1 FQESGSPEN
10 SPLLSRLQRRQE
22 KSGGVINTRQLH
34 RHYQSTQATTAR
46 LTQRL
51 TLPEQINSR
60 YGASGLQPK
69 LNMERFSRPRVESA
83 DVSNTYLEPTNL
95 APSNVALSGRGEGV
109 QRSMATRTNSPQF
122 PSNLGHQGRSQPPS
136 RSVPSTSPKVPIISQ
151 IKSSTVPR
159 SSAQPPISLPRQVK
173 INRQA
178 TLSALHH
185 QFTPPESVQSQ
196 VVPPKTEG
204 DSHSPSPVTPASVV
218 QTKLVVAKANQSLAT
233 GKTSSTPDLV
243 WRSQEEEESD
253 SSLVQTKLSNSNPNQ
268 DISLVQTK
276 SVVVKPSQ
284 PLPTTTI
291 TPTKTTNLTKDT
303 AINNSADNLVWRS
316 QEEEESDSSL
326 GQTKLSDSNPNQDI
340 SLLQTKP
347 VVVKPSQPLPT
358 TTITPNPNINLTTEK
373 GKTSSKPD
381 LVWRSQEEEESDS
394 SLVQTKLSDS
404 NHNQDISL
412 VQTKS
417 VVVKPSQPSPTT
429 TTTPTKTTNLT
440 KDTAINNSATD
451 FIWRSQEEEE
461 SDSSLVQTKLSYSN
475 PNHDIS
481 LVQTK
486 SVVIKPSQPSPTT
499 TTTPNR
505 NINLDTE
512 TGKTSSTPD
521 LVWRK
526 TDNESVAKVSKL
538 QQLSASQHN
547 QSTVLPLA
555 TQPVRSD
562 GVIARQPNL
571 TGANSIPM
579 TAPVTSTTAA
589 SNLPTTPAPGVN
601 IDIEAIAEHVSRILT
616 RQLTMEQER
625 RGIEKW
631 H

>member
-1 FQESGSPEN
+1 MDNSASQANNFQESGSPEN

-69 LNMERFSRPRVESA
+69 LNLERFSRPRVESA
-83 DVSNTYLEPTNL
+83 DVSNTYLEPTNV

-109 QRSMATRTNSPQF
+109 QRSMATRTNSRQF
-122 PSNLGHQGRSQPPS
+122 PDHLGHQGRSQPPS

-151 IKSSTVPR
+151 IKSSTVSR
-159 SSAQPPISLPRQVK
+159 SRACFQSFPQDLDPPQPPLIRGEPYSKSPERGIARSGDNGGSPSLKTRPSAQPPTSLPRQVK

-185 QFTPPESVQSQ
+185 QFTPPESIQSQ

-204 DSHSPSPVTPASVV
+204 DFHSPSPVNPASVI
-218 QTKLVVAKANQSLAT
+218 QTKLVVAKPTQPLAT

-253 SSLVQTKLSNSNPNQ
+253 SSLVQTKLSDSNPNQRISENFFDTEFCPPSPPILGGTRIQLAGKSPPKLGDLGGLDVANETSQTTSQ

-276 SVVVKPSQ
+276 PVVVKPSQ

-291 TPTKTTNLTKDT
+291 TPTKTTNLTKDK
-303 AINNSADNLVWRS
+303 AINNSADNLVLRS
-316 QEEEESDSSL
+316 H
-326 GQTKLSDSNPNQDI
+326 
-340 SLLQTKP
+340 
-347 VVVKPSQPLPT
+347 
-358 TTITPNPNINLTTEK
+358 
-373 GKTSSKPD
+373 
-381 LVWRSQEEEESDS
+381 EEEESDS
-394 SLVQTKLSDS
+394 SLVQTKLSDYNP
-404 NHNQDISL
+404 NHDISL

-417 VVVKPSQPSPTT
+417 VVVKPSQPLPTT
-429 TTTPTKTTNLT
+429 TT
-440 KDTAINNSATD
+440 S
-451 FIWRSQEEEE
+451 
-461 SDSSLVQTKLSYSN
+461 
-475 PNHDIS
+475 
-481 LVQTK
+481 
-486 SVVIKPSQPSPTT
+486 
-499 TTTPNR
+499 PNR
-505 NINLDTE
+505 NINLYTE

-526 TDNESVAKVSKL
+526 TDNDSVAKVSKR
-538 QQLSASQHN
+538 QQLSN
-547 QSTVLPLA
+547 
-555 TQPVRSD
+555 

-579 TAPVTSTTAA
+579 TAPVTSTTAT
-589 SNLPTTPAPGVN
+589 SNLPTTPADGVD